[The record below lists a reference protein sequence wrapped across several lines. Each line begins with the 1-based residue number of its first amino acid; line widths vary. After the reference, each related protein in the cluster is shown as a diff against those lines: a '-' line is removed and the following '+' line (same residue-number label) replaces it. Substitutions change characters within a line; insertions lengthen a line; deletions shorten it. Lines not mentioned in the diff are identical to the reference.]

1 MTTDNNDNLTSAIDL
16 SHVDALLDAVPRIS
30 ASELNQKQKPK
41 RRHKTSDPELVLNVF
56 LDWQKG
62 RRVRWSE
69 RRQLGLTAKQIAATY
84 GINELTVHRIGQRQA
99 KWELIRPQV
108 AQLLA
113 LGQAPYLLEP
123 MLTR

>member
-1 MTTDNNDNLTSAIDL
+1 MTTDNTDNLTSAIDL

-30 ASELNQKQKPK
+30 AAELIQKQKPK
-41 RRHKTSDPELVLNVF
+41 RKTSDPELVLNVF
-56 LDWQKG
+56 LDWQRG
-62 RRVRWSE
+62 RRVRWAE
-69 RRQLGLTAKQIAATY
+69 RRAQGLTAKQIATTY
-84 GINELTVHRIGQRQA
+84 GISELTVHRIGQREI

-113 LGQAPYLLEP
+113 LGKAPYLLAP